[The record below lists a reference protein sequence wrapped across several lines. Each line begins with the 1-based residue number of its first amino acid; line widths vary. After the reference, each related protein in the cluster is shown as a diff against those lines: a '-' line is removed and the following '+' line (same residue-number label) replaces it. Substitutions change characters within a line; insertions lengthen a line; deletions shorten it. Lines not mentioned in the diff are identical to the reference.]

1 MVIGMIDYRKEDK
14 EDLGEEKIKVLAENF
29 DEGKLYTRY
38 DWTAKLVTK
47 EDKIKYLKT
56 ALRYWYSNEW
66 YGSEKPK

>member
-1 MVIGMIDYRKEDK
+1 MADYRCEEKEDFDRRK
-14 EDLGEEKIKVLAENF
+14 IDVSEETF
-29 DEGKLYTRY
+29 DEGKTYTRY

-66 YGSEKPK
+66 YGSEKSR